1 MKIRFLEDTNIR
13 KAPRVGAEPPL
24 GVMHKGSEIEVEP
37 VPESGDAIQAVSRW
51 YRDKNGWYYWSG
63 KTEKI
68 AETPPAESIGELV
81 LTPEMPDPVIPEEI
95 PAIPLVLPPMA
106 DDDTQEAIPPGE
118 TRRVPSLAEL
128 MAAEERSRPGA
139 TLPPP
144 VRELEPEAATTP
156 PEVLTSRDIGPELPA
171 VPEMP
176 AHWQNPAPQA
186 LSWALRNYRIAR
198 DWWLERRLNGKG
210 VAIAVLGTGAPP
222 DHPEL
227 GNQTAFFQFPDD
239 AAPMNDR
246 HGLGTQAAVVAAGT
260 GPAVFGVAPGARLLM
275 GKIGEQDQ
283 LLTAEGLIAGL
294 HWAIG
299 AGADVVAML
308 VDLPDMTEEHCAAL
322 QTLIDRA
329 TAQGIWLV
337 APAGTLENRKPESRY
352 PARMNG
358 VLSVGAHDAYGQRS
372 SFSARSYDLDLLAPG
387 EGLLTA
393 SPQGQPVHNLKSAS
407 IAAAFTAGFL
417 ALIRQWQ
424 RERQQETAPEA
435 VYDLLRETA
444 AYRRSFNKGEDV
456 EYGHGLLNPVEILK
470 KLDPAYTGAG

>member
-13 KAPRVGAEPPL
+13 KMPRVGGEPPL

-37 VPESGDAIQAVSRW
+37 VLEPGDAIQEISRW

-68 AETPPAESIGELV
+68 AATPPAETIGGLV
-81 LTPEMPDPVIPEEI
+81 LTPVMPEPVLPQEI
-95 PAIPLVLPPMA
+95 PAIPLVLPPLT
-106 DDDTQEAIPPGE
+106 DDDTQEAIPQGE

-128 MAAEERSRPGA
+128 MAAEPRSRPGA
-139 TLPPP
+139 ALPSPAL
-144 VRELEPEAATTP
+144 VLEPEANPAP
-156 PEVLTSRDIGPELPA
+156 VAEALAASRDIGPEPPA
-171 VPEMP
+171 MP

-186 LSWALRNYRIAR
+186 LNWALRNYSIAH
-198 DWWLERRLNGKG
+198 DWWLDRHLTGRG
-210 VAIAVLGTGAPP
+210 VSIAILGTGAPP
-222 DHPEL
+222 GHPDL
-227 GNQTAFFQFPDD
+227 GNQAGSFQFPDD
-239 AAPMNDR
+239 ANPMADR
-246 HGLGTQAAVVAAGT
+246 HGLGTQAAVIAAGT
-260 GPAVFGVAPGARLLM
+260 GPAVFGVAPEARLLI

-283 LLTAEGLIAGL
+283 MLTAEGLIAGL
-294 HWAIG
+294 RWAMR

-308 VDLPDMTEEHCAAL
+308 VDLPDIAEDQREAL
-322 QTLIDRA
+322 QTLIDQA
-329 TAQGIWLV
+329 TAQGVLLV
-337 APAGTLENRKPESRY
+337 APTGTLENRKPESRF

-358 VLSVGAHDAYGQRS
+358 VLSIGAHDMYGQRS
-372 SFSARSYDLDLLAPG
+372 GFSARSYDLDLLAPG
-387 EGLLTA
+387 EGLLTV

-424 RERQQETAPEA
+424 RERQPETAPDA

-470 KLDPAYTGAG
+470 KLVPHPANGVV